1 MIEFVLEFL
10 RANAGV
16 VIAVSALALT
26 IVQAQIT
33 RKHHR
38 LTVRPHLT
46 SFTYTNKSP
55 GKGVLVYKLLNKG
68 IGPAF
73 IKRFSIYLDN
83 EATENADIALSG
95 LLAGQKFD
103 HKVTTL
109 SSDYAMS
116 PGEEKDLL
124 AIVIQ
129 LDENVQLEQIER
141 QLNRLDLVVEY
152 ESAYKEPLELDTRN
166 KFI

>member
-1 MIEFVLEFL
+1 MLEFL
-10 RANAGV
+10 RSNAGV

-26 IVQAQIT
+26 IIQAQIT
-33 RKHHR
+33 RRHHR

-46 SFTYTNKSP
+46 SFTFTNKSP

-73 IKRFSIYLDN
+73 IKRFAIYLDN
-83 EATENADIALSG
+83 KAIASVEIALTELLSG
-95 LLAGQKFD
+95 HKFD

-109 SSDYAMS
+109 STDYAMS

-129 LDENVQLEQIER
+129 LKENVQLEQIEK

-152 ESAYKEPLELDTRN
+152 QSAYKEPFRLDTRN